1 MSKSAFIYEIRSPA
15 SPKVQRGEIQAV
27 DLADARRRLRGML
40 GVMRLPPN
48 TVIGAKAAIEGDQAK
63 ARSAKLRFLLK
74 VLSDHHEWL
83 KGKGEGSR
91 ANLSG
96 LNLSGVTLSKKD
108 LSHADLS
115 GADLSGADLNGA
127 VLASANM
134 VRAKLVG
141 SSMRSADLSGADL
154 SEADLRDAVLTSAK
168 LAGADLWRANVKGCV
183 ISPKA
188 LHAALDCRN
197 K

>member
-1 MSKSAFIYEIRSPA
+1 MSKSAFVYEIRSPA
-15 SPKVQRGEIQAV
+15 SPKAQRGEIQAA

-40 GVMRLPPN
+40 GVMRLPPHTEIN
-48 TVIGAKAAIEGDQAK
+48 AKDTVDGQH
-63 ARSAKLRFLLK
+63 ARAHSAKLRFLLK

-96 LNLSGVTLSKKD
+96 LNLSGVKLSRKD

-127 VLASANM
+127 TLAGANM
-134 VRAKLVG
+134 VRAKMVG
-141 SSMRSADLSGADL
+141 ATMRSADLSGADL

-168 LAGADLWRANVKGCV
+168 LGGVDLWRANVKGCV

-188 LHAALDCRN
+188 LHAALDCRS